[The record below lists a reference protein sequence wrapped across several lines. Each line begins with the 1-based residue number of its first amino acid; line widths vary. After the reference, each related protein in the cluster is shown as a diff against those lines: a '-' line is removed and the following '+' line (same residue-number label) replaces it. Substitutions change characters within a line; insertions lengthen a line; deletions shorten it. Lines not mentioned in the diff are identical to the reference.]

1 MECNRDE
8 AVRAKEIAEKKFLD
22 KDIKAAK
29 KFALKAQN
37 LYPELEG
44 ISQLVRTFEVY
55 ISATEKINGE
65 YNWYTVLGVTPLAD
79 DETVRKQYRK
89 LALLLHPDKNKSV
102 GAEGAFKL
110 VSQAWSL
117 LSDKSKR
124 LEYDKKYCTTFQER
138 SQTKNAGPPPT
149 KQNGFYNFAKNAASK
164 MKVPKG
170 NSSKRDTLSCP
181 APSCKKEQRTFWT
194 VCHRCKMQYEYLRMY
209 LNKHLLCPNCLEAY
223 FATEI
228 EPPSAGFNISNPSNN
243 NNLQQAPFF
252 ESNGSASTAQAA
264 NMVQQA
270 FEKVRRERQK
280 KQAATRREEVNRRKN
295 HSSKRTI
302 DGGSFGRC
310 NAVKRRKGVEDCGMN
325 KDTVNKVNCGVDVK
339 QLLIEKVQGEIHQK
353 LSERT
358 STSATKTTSAHKA
371 YVNNIQ
377 NETADEKDN
386 IVTNSAR
393 LDQNEP
399 VKANSQIPLN
409 KLNFGADMES
419 IKQISIDVPDS
430 DFYDFDRD
438 KMVRCFRDRQVWA
451 VYDSDDGMPRCYA
464 MIRKVTSLNP
474 FEVQISWLNSKANKW
489 FDSGFSKACGVFGI
503 GKHGIRTSTD
513 SFSHKVKWTKGTDG
527 TIRIL
532 PRKGDVW
539 ALYKNW
545 SAEWDELT
553 EDVVMHKYDMVEVL
567 EDYDEELGVV
577 VIPLVKVAGYKAI
590 FHQLLSQ
597 REIERIPREEMS
609 RFSHLVPSRFL
620 TGQEGLNALKGCREL
635 DPAATPLEL
644 LQIIS
649 VTKETESMKNEEE
662 ITEIVDLT
670 DTDGNTNIN
679 KGKEIS

>member
-8 AVRAKEIAEKKFLD
+8 AMRAKEIAERKFLD

-37 LYPELEG
+37 LYPGLEG
-44 ISQLVRTFEVY
+44 ISQLIRTFEVY
-55 ISATEKINGE
+55 ISAKEKINGE
-65 YNWYTVLGVTPLAD
+65 YNWYTILGVTPLAD

-124 LEYDKKYCTTFQER
+124 LEYDNKYGTTFQER
-138 SQTKNAGPPPT
+138 NQTTNAGPSPT
-149 KQNGFYNFAKNAASK
+149 KQNGFYNFAKNTASK

-170 NSSKRDTLSCP
+170 NSSKRDASSGP
-181 APSCKKEQRTFWT
+181 APSCKKERRTFWT

-228 EPPSAGFNISNPSNN
+228 EPPSAGFNISNPSNHS
-243 NNLQQAPFF
+243 NLQQAPFF

-302 DGGSFGRC
+302 DGGRC
-310 NAVKRRKGVEDCGMN
+310 NAVKRRKGVEDCSMN
-325 KDTVNKVNCGVDVK
+325 KDTVNEVNCDIDVK
-339 QLLIEKVQGEIHQK
+339 QSLIEKVQGEIRQMS
-353 LSERT
+353 SERT
-358 STSATKTTSAHKA
+358 SISATKTTSAGEA
-371 YVNNIQ
+371 YENNVQ
-377 NETADEKDN
+377 NETAYEKYN
-386 IVTNSAR
+386 SVTNSAR

-399 VKANSQIPLN
+399 GKANSQISLN
-409 KLNFGADMES
+409 KLDFGADVES
-419 IKQISIDVPDS
+419 IKQISIDVQDS

-438 KMVRCFRDRQVWA
+438 RMVRCFRDRQVWA
-451 VYDSDDGMPRCYA
+451 VYDGDDGMPRYYA
-464 MIRKVTSLNP
+464 MIRKVISLNP
-474 FEVQISWLNSKANKW
+474 FEVKISWLSSKASKW
-489 FDSGFSKACGVFGI
+489 FDSGFSKACGVFRM
-503 GKHGIRTSTD
+503 GKHGIRTSPD

-527 TIRIL
+527 TIQIL
-532 PRKGDVW
+532 PQKGDVW
-539 ALYKNW
+539 ALYRNW
-545 SAEWDELT
+545 SAEWNELT
-553 EDVVMHKYDMVEVL
+553 EDTVIHKYDMVEVL

-597 REIERIPREEMS
+597 REIKRIPREEMS
-609 RFSHLVPSRFL
+609 RFSHQVPSRFL
-620 TGQEGLNALKGCREL
+620 TGQEGLNALKGCLEL

-644 LQIIS
+644 LQVIS
-649 VTKETESMKNEEE
+649 VAKETESLKNEEE